1 MIIGTHILS
10 SGFPEKYNRNEK
22 PKPCNFTPR
31 PAHNDV
37 VRDPLYYIPSTRFSA
52 SSNYITTCRV
62 VRVFITSAERQPRGV
77 GKNKQLL
84 EHLLPKGLDSMV
96 VHVIMAIILNVK

>member
-1 MIIGTHILS
+1 MHIYCHRFSRKSTIGTKNLSRAIL
-10 SGFPEKYNRNEK
+10 PLK
-22 PKPCNFTPR
+22 PR

-37 VRDPLYYIPSTRFSA
+37 ERDPLYYIIPSTRFSA

-84 EHLLPKGLDSMV
+84 EHLLPKGLDSMAV
-96 VHVIMAIILNVK
+96 YM